1 MSIKL
6 ATDSETADGIR
17 ARNKSEV
24 ERSARDLRFAARAL
38 ASNLMRIAAGAGKPH
53 NIIGEVADLYAS
65 YRSLYPFSG
74 TEFYP
79 YAPHAPITEGL
90 QDFDWRDG
98 NASYSRPTNEDLD
111 RWANDG
117 TLARARALGQIAD
130 CALRWRAAQ
139 LAAQPTQETVAERNL
154 TYAARA
160 YVALKR

>member
-17 ARNKSEV
+17 ARNKSEA
-24 ERSARDLRFAARAL
+24 ERSAMHLRSAASAL

-79 YAPHAPITEGL
+79 YAPYAPITEGF
-90 QDFDWRDG
+90 QDFDWREG
-98 NASYSRPTNEDLD
+98 HASYSRPTSEDLA
-111 RWANDG
+111 RWAKDG
-117 TLARARALGQIAD
+117 TTARAEFLSEIAD
-130 CALRWRAAQ
+130 QALRWRAAQ
-139 LAAQPTQETVAERNL
+139 LAAQLTQESTAESNL
-154 TYAARA
+154 KAAVRR
-160 YVALKR
+160 YVAS